1 MLNVLGAVLILF
13 ASTMFGFHQSLQL
26 SRRPKQIRELIQAL
40 QRLETEIVYGF
51 TPLSEALQ
59 SAGRPFSL
67 VINSIFYEAAANLES
82 EQGKS
87 AEECW
92 LQAMEAVWA
101 DTAMKSGEREVMD
114 RLGCSLGV
122 SDRDDQQKHIKLAIS
137 HLQAEEQK
145 ADAAQQRYA
154 GMWKSLG
161 LLAGALIV
169 IILV

>member
-13 ASTMFGFHQSLQL
+13 ASTMFGFRQSLQL

-51 TPLSEALQ
+51 TPLSDALQ
-59 SAGRPFSL
+59 SAGRPFSPAIAAL
-67 VINSIFYEAAANLES
+67 FQEAAGRLES
-82 EQGKS
+82 DQGRT

-92 LQAMEAVWA
+92 ARAVETVWA
-101 DTAMKSGEREVMD
+101 DTSMKTGEREVLE
-114 RLGCSLGV
+114 RLGCSLGI
-122 SDRDDQQKHIKLAIS
+122 SDRDDQQKHIRLAVT

-145 ADAAQQRYA
+145 ASTAQQKYA

-169 IILV
+169 IIMV

>member
-1 MLNVLGAVLILF
+1 MLKVLGAMLIIF
-13 ASTMFGFHQSLQL
+13 ATTMYGFHQSLQL

-40 QRLETEIVYGF
+40 QRLETEIVYGY

-59 SAGRPFSL
+59 SAGRPFSPE
-67 VINSIFYEAAANLES
+67 VAAFFQEVAKQLDS
-82 EQGKS
+82 DQGKT

-92 LQAMEAVWA
+92 SRALEATWGN
-101 DTAMKSGEREVMD
+101 TAMKSGEREVLE
-114 RLGCSLGV
+114 RLGSSLGV
-122 SDRDDQQKHIKLAIS
+122 SDRDDQQKHIKLSIS

-145 ADAAQQRYA
+145 ANTAQQKYG